1 MPYDNIISRSDA
13 GALIPEEVS
22 SQIFQDLPKQS
33 VALSLFKQVKMSSK
47 QQKMPVLSVLPTA
60 YFVNGDSGIKQ
71 TTEVNWADKQLEAE
85 EVACIV
91 PIPEAVLDDSAF
103 DVWEEIK
110 PRLVEAIGRTIDAA
124 VLFGANKPI
133 SWATSIF
140 DAATA
145 ANNTFDSGSLST
157 QKIDVDVSSVM
168 EKVEADG
175 FMVNG
180 FSQVGSA
187 DNVVYYDDPRF
198 CDFWR
203 TAAALGKPFYLHP
216 RDPLPSREPIYD
228 GFPWLTAATWA
239 FAVETSI
246 HALRLMS
253 SGLFDRHPTLQM
265 ILGHLGEGIPFNIW
279 RVDHIVRKAPRGIPC
294 KRSIGEYLR
303 ENVYITTSGNF
314 RTPSLISTMLEVGSD
329 RIMYSVDYPF
339 ETHEE
344 ASRWFDSCEISEN
357 DRRKI
362 GRDNARRLFGLR

>member
-1 MPYDNIISRSDA
+1 LKDKIALEEHFAIDLTIDQSSIYAPPGIWARLKANLLDIEQQRLERMAEGGTAFSILSLNSPGIQGIPDPAEALRVARRANDVLAEHVGRHPERLGGF
-13 GALIPEEVS
+13 GALPM
-22 SQIFQDLPKQS
+22 QDPDAAARELERC
-33 VALSLFKQVKMSSK
+33 V
-47 QQKMPVLSVLPTA
+47 
-60 YFVNGDSGIKQ
+60 
-71 TTEVNWADKQLEAE
+71 KQLG
-85 EVACIV
+85 
-91 PIPEAVLDDSAF
+91 F
-103 DVWEEIK
+103 H
-110 PRLVEAIGRTIDAA
+110 
-124 VLFGANKPI
+124 
-133 SWATSIF
+133 
-140 DAATA
+140 
-145 ANNTFDSGSLST
+145 
-157 QKIDVDVSSVM
+157 
-168 EKVEADG
+168 G

-344 ASRWFDSCEISEN
+344 ASRWFDSCEIREN